1 MDKPPQQQQQ
11 HQQDPPP
18 YKKFYLDWWRIRRST
33 VYGIVALVVIVSV
46 LSFGTWFAL
55 RNNWF
60 AEESTDHLPKNAA
73 RILSFEGDVRITRA
87 ATRETVIV
95 NRETIVAAGDTI
107 QTQADGK
114 AIVQMVDG
122 SVYTVRPNSTVIIR
136 NNSSIFGG
144 SNVRVSLGDGQ
155 LNVRTDQQP
164 GSAEN
169 VVEMLDSETTV
180 RPQTDAS
187 FNADAQTNGGEIR
200 ISRGS
205 VETNVGGSR
214 TTLSENEFAALNNGQ
229 LTAKE
234 KLLVPP
240 RPASP
245 ADGAQ
250 LADNSGAGVNV
261 GFAWQED
268 SGIPIQ
274 SYYIQVSRSPIFA
287 ADAIMV
293 DRGSLTGREFR
304 LAGLAPGTYYWRV
317 RSTSRSGQTS
327 EWNPHWKFT
336 VVRRVA
342 NPAIDVTAW
351 NVEPVGGNVYILTG
365 RTRPGLLVRS
375 QGNQI
380 FAANDGS
387 FRLQVSTPLSELPVE
402 LTDDQGNRA
411 GFVISVRG
419 ARVLR
424 KF

>member
-1 MDKPPQQQQQ
+1 MDKQEQQTPQ
-11 HQQDPPP
+11 

-33 VYGIVALVVIVSV
+33 VYGIIAFVVVVTV
-46 LSFGTWFAL
+46 LSFGTWYAL
-55 RNNWF
+55 RSNWF
-60 AEESTDHLPKNAA
+60 TQDTADNLPKNAA

-87 ATRETVIV
+87 STRETVIV
-95 NRETIVAAGDTI
+95 NKETYVAAGDTI

-136 NNSSIFGG
+136 NNSSLFGG
-144 SNVRVSLGDGQ
+144 GNVRVSLGDGQ

-164 GSAEN
+164 ENGEN
-169 VVEMLDSETTV
+169 VVEMFESETSLNS
-180 RPQTDAS
+180 QTDAS
-187 FNADAQTNGGEIR
+187 FNADVRTNGGEIR

-205 VETNVGGSR
+205 VETTVGGTS

-229 LTAKE
+229 ITSKE
-234 KLLVPP
+234 KLLLPP
-240 RPASP
+240 KPASP

-250 LADNSGAGVNV
+250 LVDNSGGGVSVN
-261 GFAWQED
+261 FAWQED

-293 DRGSLTGREFR
+293 DRGSLSGRDFR

-317 RSTSRSGQTS
+317 RSTARSGQTS

-336 VVRRVA
+336 VVRRGA
-342 NPAIDVTAW
+342 SPAIDVTEWAI
-351 NVEPVGGNVYILTG
+351 EPVGGNVYILTG
-365 RTRPGLLVRS
+365 RTQPGLLVRS

-380 FAANDGS
+380 FAASDGS

-402 LTDDQGNRA
+402 LTDDRGNRA

>member
-1 MDKPPQQQQQ
+1 MDKHDPQQPETPQ
-11 HQQDPPP
+11 

-33 VYGIVALVVIVSV
+33 VYGIISLVVVVSV
-46 LSFGTWFAL
+46 LSVGTWYAL
-55 RNNWF
+55 RSNWF
-60 AEESTDHLPKNAA
+60 EPEPAGHLPKNAA

-95 NRETIVAAGDTI
+95 NKETLVAAGDTI

-136 NNSSIFGG
+136 NNSSLFGP
-144 SNVRVSLGDGQ
+144 NVRVSLDDGQ

-164 GSAEN
+164 ENTEN

-180 RPQTDAS
+180 RSQTDAS

-205 VETNVGGSR
+205 VETNVGGTR
-214 TTLSENEFAALNNGQ
+214 TTIGENEFAALKNGQ
-229 LTAKE
+229 LTSKE
-234 KLLVPP
+234 KLLLPP

-250 LADNSGAGVNV
+250 LVDNSGSGVSV
-261 GFAWQED
+261 GFEWQEE
-268 SGIPIQ
+268 SGIPIR

-293 DRGSLTGREFR
+293 DRGSLSGREFR

-317 RSTSRSGQTS
+317 KSTSRSGQTS
-327 EWNPHWKFT
+327 EWNPHWRFT
-336 VVRRVA
+336 VVRRGA
-342 NPAIDVTAW
+342 SPEIDATGW
-351 NVEPVGGNVYILTG
+351 GVEQVGGNVYILTG
-365 RTRPGLLVRS
+365 RTRPGLLVSS
-375 QGNQI
+375 QGKRI

-387 FRLQVSTPLSELPVE
+387 FRLQVTTPLSELPVE
-402 LTDDQGNRA
+402 LSDDRGNRA
-411 GFVISVRG
+411 GFVVSVRG

>member
-1 MDKPPQQQQQ
+1 MDKHHQPQQETPQQ
-11 HQQDPPP
+11 
-18 YKKFYLDWWRIRRST
+18 YKKFYLDWWSIRRST
-33 VYGIVALVVIVSV
+33 VHGIVTLVVVVSV
-46 LSFGTWFAL
+46 LSLGTWIAL
-55 RNNWF
+55 RSNWF
-60 AEESTDHLPKNAA
+60 SQETTDHLPKNAA

-95 NRETIVAAGDTI
+95 NKETAVAAGDTI

-164 GSAEN
+164 ENTEN
-169 VVEMLDSETTV
+169 VVEMLDSETTL

-187 FNADAQTNGGEIR
+187 FNDDAQTNGGEIR

-205 VETNVGGSR
+205 VETNVGGTR
-214 TTLSENEFAALNNGQ
+214 TTIGENEFAALNNGQ
-229 LTAKE
+229 LTSKE
-234 KLLVPP
+234 KLLLPP
-240 RPASP
+240 RPDSP

-250 LADNSGAGVNV
+250 LVDNSGAGVSV
-261 GFAWQED
+261 GFAWQEE

-293 DRGSLTGREFR
+293 DRGSLSGREFR

-317 RSTSRSGQTS
+317 KSTSRSGQTS

-336 VVRRVA
+336 VVRRGA
-342 NPAIDVTAW
+342 SPEIDVTGW
-351 NVEPVGGNVYILTG
+351 GVEQVGGNVYILSG
-365 RTRPGLLVRS
+365 RTRPGLLVSS
-375 QGNQI
+375 QGKRI

-387 FRLQVSTPLSELPVE
+387 FRLQVTTPLSELPVE
-402 LTDDQGNRA
+402 LTDDRGNRA
-411 GFVISVRG
+411 GFVVSVHG